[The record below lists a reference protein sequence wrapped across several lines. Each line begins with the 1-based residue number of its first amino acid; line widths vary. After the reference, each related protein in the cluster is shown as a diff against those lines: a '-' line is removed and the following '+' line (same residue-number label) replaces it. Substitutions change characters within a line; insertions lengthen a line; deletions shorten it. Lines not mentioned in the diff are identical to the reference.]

1 MSDNIINQG
10 NKWNSN
16 ENVYNKDKRVN
27 GDAVQFIHQKQIA
40 ELLYSEVANSTSRE
54 KIKEN
59 TENHSQMNQKGG
71 KIYTSLR
78 RLRMEALQPGMQKN
92 T

>member
-1 MSDNIINQG
+1 MSDNIINQDD
-10 NKWNSN
+10 KWNSN
-16 ENVYNKDKRVN
+16 ENIYNKDKRVN
-27 GDAVQFIHQKQIA
+27 GDAAPFIHQKQIL

-54 KIKEN
+54 KMKEN
-59 TENHSQMNQKGG
+59 IENHSQMNQKEW
-71 KIYTSLR
+71 KIYTSLK